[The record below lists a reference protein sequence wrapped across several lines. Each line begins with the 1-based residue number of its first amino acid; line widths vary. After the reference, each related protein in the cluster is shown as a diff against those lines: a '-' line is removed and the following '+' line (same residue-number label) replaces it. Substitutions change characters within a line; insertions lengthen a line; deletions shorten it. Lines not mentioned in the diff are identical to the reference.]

1 MILNSENRIP
11 SFYGKIV
18 FKAME
23 LQTQKP
29 AEKRETEFLE
39 GDMRELL
46 FPANIEPSQLIEMMK
61 VLGKQSSGMEL
72 PELERDLHVGTDE
85 LTCLINASQI
95 LGFTKI
101 HDGCIYPGQR
111 GNRLNDLP
119 EAEKKQLLRERLSL
133 VEPFCSTLA
142 MVRIRKFLLSDEVS
156 NLLYKKDLR
165 WSDDEELNQLLVHDI
180 LVEWSIFTGLLRY
193 DGKNDRFSLPP

>member
-11 SFYGKIV
+11 SFYGKID
-18 FKAME
+18 FEGME
-23 LQTQKP
+23 LQTQKS
-29 AEKRETEFLE
+29 AENRETEFLE
-39 GDMRELL
+39 GDVRKLL
-46 FPANIEPSQLIEMMK
+46 FPANIEPTQLIEMMK

-72 PELERDLHVGTDE
+72 PELERNLQIGTDE
-85 LTCLINASQI
+85 VSCLINASQI

-101 HDGCIYPGQR
+101 HDGRIYAGER

-119 EAEKKQLLRERLSL
+119 EAEKKQLIKERLSL
-133 VEPFCSTLA
+133 VEPFCSSLDMA
-142 MVRIRKFLLSDEVS
+142 RIRKYLLSEEVS

-165 WSDDEELNQLLVHDI
+165 WADDEEQNQLLVHDI